1 MKKRILIR
9 LAQMLIILAGI
20 SVLTFLLTYL
30 APGDPASAMYDS
42 MGIRPSA
49 EMLERTREEMG
60 LNKSFLQQYM
70 DWIIGVFHGDLGVS
84 FSKGASVL
92 SLLGERLPATMKLA
106 VFSFVLMLII
116 SVPLGIISAIQQ
128 NKIADYIIRFFSFL
142 GISLPGFLI
151 GLLLMY
157 VFSLKLGLIKI
168 AGNSEGIG
176 QLLLPGITLATAMAS
191 KFSRQVRTAILEEL
205 DQDYIIGA
213 KARGMSRRE
222 ILLWQVLPNAML
234 PLLTMLGV
242 SFGSLLGGTA
252 VVEIVFTYPGIG
264 ILATAAVKARDY
276 PLIQG
281 FVLWIAVIYMAVNLL
296 VDISYYLVDPRIR
309 KGSV

>member
-1 MKKRILIR
+1 MKKKILIR

-20 SVLTFLLTYL
+20 SFLTFLLTYL

-49 EMLERTREEMG
+49 EMLERTRAEMG

-70 DWIIGVFHGDLGVS
+70 DWITGVFHGDLGVS
-84 FSKGASVL
+84 FSKGESVL

-128 NKIADYIIRFFSFL
+128 NKIEDYIIRFCSFL

-157 VFSLKLGLIKI
+157 FFSLKLGLIKI
-168 AGNSEGIG
+168 AGNSGDIG
-176 QLLLPGITLATAMAS
+176 QLLLPGITLAIAMAS
-191 KFSRQVRTAILEEL
+191 KFSRQVRTAILEEM

-213 KARGMSRRE
+213 KARGMNQRE
-222 ILLWQVLPNAML
+222 ILLRQVLPNAML

-281 FVLWIAVIYMAVNLL
+281 FVLWIAIIYMAVNLL